1 MSNKTILVCLTTTKN
16 AERLM
21 KAACLVARKSNAH
34 LIGLHTL
41 QSIEVYPGI
50 VVDLPRQA
58 VESFDTEQT
67 KQAAEIKQVF
77 DKYTAGEDF
86 ISEWRL
92 VKAESAHAA
101 DRLAEHALCA
111 DLVIIGQADPD
122 TDRADQRNAQE
133 VVIKQS
139 GRPVLVIPSVGNF
152 ETIGNHALIG
162 WSATRESSRAMHDAI
177 PMLTGGGKATILW
190 VSHSDKDAAYLET
203 TAHAAAGMLDRHDI
217 NATVAH
223 WQNTKIAIADAL
235 LNEAFDRGADMI
247 VTGAYGHS
255 RFYDFVIG
263 ATTTGLLDH
272 MTVPVLFSN

>member
-1 MSNKTILVCLTTTKN
+1 MSYNTILVCLTTPKN
-16 AERLM
+16 SERLM
-21 KAACLVARKSNAH
+21 KTACLLARKSNAH
-34 LIGLHTL
+34 VIGLHTL

-58 VESFDTEQT
+58 VDSFDKDQHN
-67 KQAAEIKQVF
+67 QAEKIKQVF
-77 DKYTAGEDF
+77 DKYTKGEDF
-86 ISEWRL
+86 VSEWRL
-92 VKAESAHAA
+92 VKAQSTHAA

-111 DLVIIGQADPD
+111 DLVIMGQADPD
-122 TDRADQRNAQE
+122 SDRADQRNAQE

-139 GRPVLVIPSVGNF
+139 GRPVLVVPSVGDF
-152 ETIGNHALIG
+152 KTIGNHALIG
-162 WSATRESSRAMHDAI
+162 WSATRESSRALHDAI
-177 PMLTGGGKATILW
+177 PMLEGGGKATILW
-190 VSHSDKDAAYLET
+190 VSHTDKDASYLET
-203 TAHAAAGMLDRHDI
+203 TAHAAASMMARHDI
-217 NATVAH
+217 DATVAH

-247 VTGAYGHS
+247 VTGAFGHS

>member
-1 MSNKTILVCLTTTKN
+1 MSHKTILVCLTTPKN

-21 KAACLVARKSNAH
+21 KAACLLARKSNAH

-58 VESFDTEQT
+58 VESFDDDQA
-67 KQAAEIKQVF
+67 KQANQIKEVF
-77 DKYTAGEDF
+77 DKYTQGEDF
-86 ISEWRL
+86 LSEWRL
-92 VKAESAHAA
+92 VKAQSAHAA

-111 DLVIIGQADPD
+111 DLVIMGQADPD
-122 TDRADQRNAQE
+122 SDRADQRNAQE
-133 VVIKQS
+133 TVIKQS
-139 GRPVLVIPSVGNF
+139 GRPVLIIPSVGVF
-152 ETIGNHALIG
+152 DTIGNHALIG
-162 WSATRESSRAMHDAI
+162 WSATREASRAMHDAI
-177 PMLTGGGKATILW
+177 PLMNDGGKATILW

-203 TAHAAAGMLDRHDI
+203 TAHAAASMLDRHGI
-217 NATVAH
+217 KTTCAH

-247 VTGAYGHS
+247 VTGAFGHS
-255 RFYDFVIG
+255 KFYDFVIG
-263 ATTTGLLDH
+263 ATTTGLLEH

>member
-1 MSNKTILVCLTTTKN
+1 MSYNTILVCLTTPKN
-16 AERLM
+16 SERLM
-21 KAACLVARKSNAH
+21 KAACLLARKSNAH
-34 LIGLHTL
+34 VIGLHTL

-58 VESFDTEQT
+58 VDSFDKDQHN
-67 KQAAEIKQVF
+67 QAEKIKQVF
-77 DKYTAGEDF
+77 DKYTKGEDF
-86 ISEWRL
+86 VSEWRL
-92 VKAESAHAA
+92 IKAQSTHAA

-111 DLVIIGQADPD
+111 DLVIMGQADPD
-122 TDRADQRNAQE
+122 SDRADQRNAQE

-139 GRPVLVIPSVGNF
+139 GRPVLVVPSVGDF

-162 WSATRESSRAMHDAI
+162 WSATRESSRALHDAI
-177 PMLTGGGKATILW
+177 PMLEGGGKATILW
-190 VSHSDKDAAYLET
+190 VSHTDKDANYLET
-203 TAHAAAGMLDRHDI
+203 TAHAAASMMARHDI
-217 NATVAH
+217 DATVAH

-247 VTGAYGHS
+247 VTGAFGHS